1 MLWGVHFV
9 ASILSGIIIPLV
21 VKNCNN
27 ALDTNF
33 YCYTC
38 KTQR

>member
-9 ASILSGIIIPLV
+9 ASIPSGIIIPLV